1 MSEMESIQALR
12 ATSPRQLLKSTQLF
26 AALSDA
32 ELNSLAARAGMRS
45 YVFGEML
52 FSEGS
57 LAPAFLSWSPD
68 ASGFTRHPRAA
79 GSRC

>member
-1 MSEMESIQALR
+1 MESIQARR
-12 ATSPRQLLKSTQLF
+12 ATSPRQLLF